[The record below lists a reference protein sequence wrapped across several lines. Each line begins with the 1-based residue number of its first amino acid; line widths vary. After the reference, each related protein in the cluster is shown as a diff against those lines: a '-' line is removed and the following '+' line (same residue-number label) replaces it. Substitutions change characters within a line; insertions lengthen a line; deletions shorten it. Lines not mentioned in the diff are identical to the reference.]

1 MLRGVQ
7 RSTRWRIAAARGL
20 FAASSG
26 NITLPAGSHL
36 SVSADD
42 GLLQLRGDVVSLV
55 GSLSGGAGW
64 NDAGTL
70 TWTGRRAGIDVTGTQ
85 ITVGG
90 LGPDAEGRLV
100 TRGASLQATGEIRL
114 TTSGPADATLLE
126 INSASALRAMPA
138 AADHLAVAAASSRIV
153 LDASGPVRVYGL
165 LESRGIGGDVGVRA
179 GGRVLLDGL
188 LRAADELLV
197 DGRLAGGTSV
207 ELSQLLLKSDAQGRL
222 LDSQDRLINTD
233 GFLID
238 ASGRYVD
245 ADGQPLADGVAPVLG
260 GAPVR
265 LSGGTLN
272 AASVSITTAA
282 DLLLAGQI
290 GELSASGGRLVSGT
304 GSVSIRSGGVL
315 DLRGRVQGEGNL
327 DLRTSAALQLTTSGV
342 VIGSQQH
349 TSAGRQGKH
358 HGLRCRP
365 DPVDCQFRAG
375 RGCDRPAAVRRRA
388 AGAGGRFRGLVRQPI
403 AGHPHSLDKPR
414 GRSEYHGA
422 KIRNP
427 RCHGHHSRRSR
438 RKFHTGSQPPTSA
451 PI

>member
-1 MLRGVQ
+1 M
-7 RSTRWRIAAARGL
+7 
-20 FAASSG
+20 
-26 NITLPAGSHL
+26 
-36 SVSADD
+36 
-42 GLLQLRGDVVSLV
+42 VSLV

-342 VIGSQQH
+342 VIGSQRTHLLGDRVNITGYAADRTLLIVNSVQDVDV
-349 TSAGRQGKH
+349 TGLLQSGGELRVQAGVSAGWSDSQLLGTRIVSTS
-358 HGLRCRP
+358 L
-365 DPVDCQFRAG
+365 
-375 RGCDRPAAVRRRA
+375 AADQNITVRKSGILDATGTIHAA
-388 AGAGGRFRGLVRQPI
+388 AGGNFTLAASRPRQPQ
-403 AGHPHSLDKPR
+403 SDQ
-414 GRSEYHGA
+414 Y
-422 KIRNP
+422 
-427 RCHGHHSRRSR
+427 
-438 RKFHTGSQPPTSA
+438 Q
-451 PI
+451 